1 MMNFTQIIEEFDRLD
16 EGIIQLLQGNYN
28 IEADPP
34 LSDLNTR
41 LNMLCASVLKLPMDN
56 MPEAK
61 MRMKKLQESLQE
73 ISAIIKQI
81 ERLKQEEAEK
91 LDDTNDETEACDDPI
106 LEDVKQ

>member
-1 MMNFTQIIEEFDRLD
+1 MNFTQIIEEFDRLD
-16 EGIIQLLQGNYN
+16 EEIVQLLQGDYS

-41 LNMLCASVLKLPMDN
+41 LNTLCASVLKLPMDK

-81 ERLKQEEAEK
+81 EQLKQEEAKK
-91 LDDTNDETEACDDPI
+91 LDDTNDETQTCEDQI
-106 LEDVKQ
+106 LEEVKQ